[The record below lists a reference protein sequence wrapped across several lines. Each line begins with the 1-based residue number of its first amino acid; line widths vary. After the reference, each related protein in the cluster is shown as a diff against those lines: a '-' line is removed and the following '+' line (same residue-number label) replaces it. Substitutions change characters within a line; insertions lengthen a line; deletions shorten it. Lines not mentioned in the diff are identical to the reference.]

1 MTEKSVDT
9 DARADKAWLLSVQ
22 RKLYLWSLEHPEGI
36 YRDLWNWTT
45 DIRNLRCAW
54 RTVAANKG
62 KRTPGIDGATVSRI
76 RKQGADA
83 YLERIREELR
93 SGSYQPSPS
102 RRVWI
107 PKPGKPGKF
116 RPLGIITVK
125 DRIVQCAVKQIVE
138 PLFEARFW
146 HVSYGFR
153 PGRSCHGALEHIRL
167 AMRPTGKADDG
178 KRHTFPCQYVIES
191 DIKSCFDQISHHQ
204 AMERIRRRS
213 GDRKVNRLILRFL
226 KAGVL
231 SEDQFVR
238 TDTGTPQGGLS
249 ASSDKPP
256 YLQ

>member
-1 MTEKSVDT
+1 MDSDVK
-9 DARADKAWLLSVQ
+9 ADKVWLFNVQ
-22 RKLYLWSLEHPEGI
+22 RKLYRWSRENPEGT
-36 YRDLWNWTT
+36 YRDLWNWIV

-54 RTVAANKG
+54 RTVAA
-62 KRTPGIDGATVSRI
+62 RTPGVDGATVSRI
-76 RKQGADA
+76 RKRGVDA

-93 SGSYQPSPS
+93 SGSYSPSPS

-107 PKPGKPGKF
+107 PKHRKPGEF
-116 RPLGIITVK
+116 RPLGITTVK

-153 PGRSCHGALEHIRL
+153 PGRSCHGALEHIRM
-167 AMRPTGKADDG
+167 AMRPRATADDG
-178 KRHTFPCQYVIES
+178 KRHGLPCQYVIET

-213 GDRKVNRLILRFL
+213 GDRKANRLILGFL

-231 SEDQFVR
+231 SEDQFIR
-238 TDTGTPQGGLS
+238 TDAGTPQGGIS
-249 ASSDKPP
+249 EVADNPP